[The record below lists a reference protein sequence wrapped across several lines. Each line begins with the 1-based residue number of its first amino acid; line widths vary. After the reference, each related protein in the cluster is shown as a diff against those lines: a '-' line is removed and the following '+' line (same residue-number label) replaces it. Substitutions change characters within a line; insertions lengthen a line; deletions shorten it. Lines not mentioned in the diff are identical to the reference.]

1 MTEVPAPGS
10 FLDQYLEELAGDLAD
25 RAVSELAINPDGQV
39 WLDRP
44 GAPWMVPA
52 QRPLMRAAVESLANT
67 IAGTV
72 GSQLGAQKPLVSG
85 RISWRGEAIRAQ
97 VIGRPAV
104 EGGPA
109 VSLRRY
115 RAERHGIGD
124 FSVLT
129 GSLRT
134 GGDDRAKA
142 LAALK
147 DHIAGDDLGA
157 AMAVA
162 VGGRL
167 NILVSGGTNS
177 GKTTFA
183 RALLDLV
190 ASEERLV
197 TIEDAFELFPTQ
209 RNVVALRAVRSDEGE
224 LTPAKLLEATLRLR
238 PDRIV
243 LGELRGAEAVTFL
256 EALNTGHE
264 GSVSTVHANS
274 AELAI
279 DRLALMVLRTGLNMS
294 FDEVRRYC
302 RSSVDVIVQMR
313 KAADDGRRGVS
324 GIYMPGANL

>member
-1 MTEVPAPGS
+1 MNEAAAPGS

-25 RAVSELAINPDGQV
+25 RTVSELTINPDGQV

-44 GAPWMVPA
+44 GAPWMVQA
-52 QRPLMRAAVESLANT
+52 ERPLKRAAVESLANT
-67 IAGTV
+67 IAGAV
-72 GSQLGAQKPLVSG
+72 GSQFGAQKPLVSG
-85 RISWRGEAIRAQ
+85 RINWRGEAIRVQ
-97 VIGRPAV
+97 VIGRPGV

-115 RAERHGIGD
+115 RAERHGIAD
-124 FSVLT
+124 FPLLSN
-129 GSLRT
+129 SLGA
-134 GGDDRAKA
+134 GGDDRARA
-142 LAALK
+142 LSALK
-147 DHIAGDDLGA
+147 DCIAGNDLDA
-157 AMAVA
+157 AMKVA
-162 VGGRL
+162 VSGRL

-190 ASEERLV
+190 APRERLV

-209 RNVVALRAVRSDEGE
+209 SNVVALRAVRSDEGE

-243 LGELRGAEAVTFL
+243 LGELRGSEAVTFL

-279 DRLALMVLRTGLNMS
+279 DRLALMVLRTGLNMN

-302 RSSVDVIVQMR
+302 RASLDVIVQMR
-313 KAADDGRRGVS
+313 KAADDGRRGVA
-324 GIYMPGANL
+324 GIYLPGSDL